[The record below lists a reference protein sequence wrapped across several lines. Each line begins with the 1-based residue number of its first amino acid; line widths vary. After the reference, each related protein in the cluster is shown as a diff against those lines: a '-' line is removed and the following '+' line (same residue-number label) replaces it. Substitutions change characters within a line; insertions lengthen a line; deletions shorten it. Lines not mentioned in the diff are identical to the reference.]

1 MTEKQYSSG
10 ILIHCLILFSCLVCI
25 GTVPALAA
33 EQMVEND
40 PDKNGIIDQR
50 AFYNEAK
57 KMIRLEVDS
66 DQDGKVE
73 VIQYYEDEKLSR
85 VERDTDLDGK
95 MDCIDHYEKDIRQ
108 RQERLDKHKKLI
120 QVTRF
125 SKDGLLPVTMEK
137 DSSGDGKFDTFYTFS
152 KGLVATLEK
161 DTTGTGTMNAWVTY
175 KDGKPVEEKRD
186 ENEDGKMELV
196 LDYDGEGLPLKS
208 RHDQDAD
215 GFFEAVRFYRKG
227 EIVRQER
234 DEDKNGKADTL
245 TEYENSQPVLQKKD
259 TTFSGALPKL
269 FTPPRTE
276 NPEKYLM
283 LWTGWQG

>member
-95 MDCIDHYEKDIRQ
+95 TDCIDHYEKDIRQ

-125 SKDGLLPVTMEK
+125 SKDGLLPV
-137 DSSGDGKFDTFYTFS
+137 S
-152 KGLVATLEK
+152 LEK

-186 ENEDGKMELV
+186 ENEDGK
-196 LDYDGEGLPLKS
+196 
-208 RHDQDAD
+208 
-215 GFFEAVRFYRKG
+215 
-227 EIVRQER
+227 
-234 DEDKNGKADTL
+234 ADTI
-245 TEYENSQPVLQKKD
+245 TEYENSKPVLQKKD